1 MATMTIAWLMSWM
14 TLNRL
19 RDKAGEEENA
29 LALCL
34 QPGDDDFF
42 SFDSKSKAVRRSR
55 RGPKKDF
62 SAIRQIKDACV
73 TWADE
78 HGTWG
83 FKGCLA
89 QDLSR
94 VFDKVDEAFL
104 MRASAV
110 DDRY

>member
-1 MATMTIAWLMSWM
+1 M

-19 RDKAGEEENA
+19 RDRAGEEKYD
-29 LALCL
+29 LALSL
-34 QPGDDDFF
+34 QSGNDDFF
-42 SFDSKSKAVRRSR
+42 SLDPKLKAVRRSR

-73 TWADE
+73 TRADE
-78 HGTWG
+78 HGTGW

-89 QDLSR
+89 QDLGR
-94 VFDKVDEAFL
+94 VFHEVDEAFL